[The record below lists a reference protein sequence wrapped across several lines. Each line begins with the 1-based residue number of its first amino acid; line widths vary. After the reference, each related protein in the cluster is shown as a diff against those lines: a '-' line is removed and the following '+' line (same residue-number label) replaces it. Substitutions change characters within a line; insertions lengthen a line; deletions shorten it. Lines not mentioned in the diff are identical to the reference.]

1 VATGVFELCQVAVLV
16 TVSLA
21 PSDFRAV
28 AVMFDVEPTF
38 MELDPET
45 VTDVTVTA
53 GAGGGEGAVGE
64 AHADKRAALNT
75 TPVRAMGTARPKPK
89 PRRFRSF
96 S

>member
-1 VATGVFELCQVAVLV
+1 VFELCQVAVLV
-16 TVSLA
+16 TVSLD

-45 VTDVTVTA
+45 ATDVTVTA

-64 AHADKRAALNT
+64 PHADKRAALNT
-75 TPVRAMGTARPKPK
+75 TPVRVMGTTSPKPK
-89 PRRFRSF
+89 PRRFS
-96 S
+96 SLS